1 MFCQA
6 RHSDIDD
13 VLSWVSSKKLGLNT
27 NKTEATAVGA
37 SYLLSLVSTSD
48 WTDIGCSNIPFK
60 TSVKYLGIKIAQT
73 LSMIIQDQISSVCR
87 DTFFLS

>member
-6 RHSDIDD
+6 RHSDVDD
-13 VLSWVSSKKLGLNT
+13 VLLLSWVSGKKLGLNT

-48 WTDIGCSNIPFK
+48 WTDIGCSNIPSLHDH
-60 TSVKYLGIKIAQT
+60 TRSDQQR
-73 LSMIIQDQISSVCR
+73 LSR
-87 DTFFLS
+87 HFFSQLN